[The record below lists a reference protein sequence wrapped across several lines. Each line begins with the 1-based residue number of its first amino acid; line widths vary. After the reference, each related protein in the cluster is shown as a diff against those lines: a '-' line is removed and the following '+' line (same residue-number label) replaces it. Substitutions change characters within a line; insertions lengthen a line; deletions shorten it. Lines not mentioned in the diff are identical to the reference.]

1 MASSKKHVVFPDLG
15 IKPIG
20 PYSPATRIGDFLFT
34 SGQIGLDP
42 QTGKLR
48 PGGVEAEARQ
58 ALINTKALIEAGGSS
73 LDRVVKT
80 TLFLTNITD
89 FAAVNQIYAEF
100 FSSEPPARSTI
111 QVVALPGGALFEIE
125 AIAAL

>member
-1 MASSKKHVVFPDLG
+1 METSKKQLVFPTQG
-15 IKPIG
+15 AKPIG
-20 PYSPATRIGDFLFT
+20 PYSPAIRIGDLLFT

-42 QTGKLR
+42 QTGKLV

-58 ALINTKALIEAGGSS
+58 ALTNIKTLVEAGGSS

-80 TLFLTNITD
+80 TLFLTDIAN

-100 FSSEPPARSTI
+100 FSSEPPARSTV
-111 QVVALPGGALFEIE
+111 QVAALPAGALFEID